1 MTSIFKFDSS
11 DETIHINLREI
22 QAVSDLNYDEEKYGV
37 DESDDG
43 FKRHYFVGGGRSLGS
58 FYIHLKGKNTPI
70 EITHSGRRL
79 EGKAET
85 LAERA
90 GENSLTAEEK
100 KFISMH
106 MGKVAAFMNAQPN
119 AFVSAR
125 KFKKDYGVLL
135 KEWNRC
141 IDAMGDQK

>member
-22 QAVSDLNYDEEKYGV
+22 QAVSDLNYKEEKYGE
-37 DESDDG
+37 DASDDG
-43 FKRHYFVGGGRSLGS
+43 FKRYFFVGGGRSSGS
-58 FYIHLKGKNTPI
+58 FYIHLKGKNAPI
-70 EITHSGRRL
+70 KITHSGRRL

-85 LAERA
+85 LAQKA
-90 GENSLTAEEK
+90 GENSLTADEK
-100 KFISMH
+100 KYPNMH
-106 MGKVAAFMNAQPN
+106 MGKVAAFMNDQPN
-119 AFVSAR
+119 AFVGAR